1 MKIARTP
8 GIFSAAAVSSLTTL
22 PLAIVAS
29 TGTAY
34 SIPGKGKSEVYCASP
49 LTLRGPSTRGVSR
62 PTGETSGLSSNACM
76 FALPRVKL
84 DCHRHV
90 QCVCKAPLGQFDLE
104 SVFAPRF
111 GVAHSRFRRLAKVGR
126 VGGLTNKSSLGLGR
140 PPWFGAHAA
149 EGNASLCHT
158 PGRDRD
164 HNGGRRQREFVR
176 SPIAELQIYLL
187 APGNR
192 RRERHV
198 RDEIA
203 GLEHRFAAWCATG
216 QNMKVTHRDRT

>member
-62 PTGETSGLSSNACM
+62 PTVETTGLSSSACM

-90 QCVCKAPLGQFDLE
+90 QCVCKAALRQFDLE
-104 SVFAPRF
+104 AVLALRF
-111 GVAHSRFRRLAKVGR
+111 GMAHSRIRRLAKVGC
-126 VGGLTNKSSLGLGR
+126 VGGLTDQSSFGLGR
-140 PPWFGAHAA
+140 SPRFRAHAA
-149 EGNASLCHT
+149 EGNTGLGHI
-158 PGRDRD
+158 PVRDRD
-164 HNGGRRQREFVR
+164 H
-176 SPIAELQIYLL
+176 
-187 APGNR
+187 
-192 RRERHV
+192 
-198 RDEIA
+198 
-203 GLEHRFAAWCATG
+203 
-216 QNMKVTHRDRT
+216 